1 MRSFLFY
8 FFKTFKDI
16 KGFSA
21 VFTTLILGS
30 ILYGFFYP
38 TAYKAQQAEDLPI
51 IIVDQDQ
58 SALTNQIINA
68 INSNPNIRITQ
79 ITTNFLEAQQQVQEQ
94 KADAILLLPEKLS
107 SDLLANPKNTGIGL
121 YISSAYLIR
130 VKQIASGLAISL
142 ENVIQNHLQRFGKVS
157 HFSPELPI
165 HQIPLFNTLSGYG
178 SYIFPSVA
186 PLIIHQTILLG
197 VGMLIAGYR
206 EKKKWQPQ
214 PNEFFGFFSAI
225 FAIGCLTSF
234 YLFGFIFWLYD
245 YPRGGNFLGM
255 LIAVPIFISCIIALS
270 MFIASF
276 FDMPERVGHVLVPT
290 SIVLFLLSGTSWPL
304 QAMPLPLQ
312 WLSLCLPSTHAIQ
325 MFIQLNQM
333 GVPTEIVI
341 PKLIFLSIS
350 GLVFLVLAYIRLHP
364 KNE

>member
-1 MRSFLFY
+1 MKSFIFY

-16 KGFSA
+16 KSFSA
-21 VFTTLILGS
+21 VFTTLVLGS

-38 TAYKAQQAEDLPI
+38 TAYKAQQAENLPI
-51 IIVDQDQ
+51 IVVDQDQ
-58 SALTNQIINA
+58 SVLTNQIIST
-68 INSNPNIRITQ
+68 IRSNPNIQ
-79 ITTNFLEAQQQVQEQ
+79 ITEVTSNFLEAQQHVQAQ

-107 SDLLANPKNTGIGL
+107 SDLLANPKSTGIGL
-121 YISSAYLIR
+121 YLSSAYLIR
-130 VKQIASGLAISL
+130 VKQIASGLAVSL
-142 ENVIQNHLQRFGKVS
+142 EDVIQNHIEQFGKIS
-157 HFSPELPI
+157 HFRPELPI

-206 EKKKWQPQ
+206 EKFIWKPR
-214 PNEFFGFFSAI
+214 PSEFFGFFTAI
-225 FAIGCLTSF
+225 FTIGCLACF

-255 LIAVPIFISCIIALS
+255 LIAVPISITCVIGLS
-270 MFIASF
+270 MFIATF

-304 QAMPLPLQ
+304 QSMPLFLQ
-312 WLSLCLPSTHAIQ
+312 WFSLCLPSTHAIQ
-325 MFIQLNQM
+325 MFVQLNQM
-333 GVPTEIVI
+333 GVPVAIVI
-341 PKLIFLSIS
+341 PKLLFLSVTGVLLLI
-350 GLVFLVLAYIRLHP
+350 LAYIRLH
-364 KNE
+364 KR